1 MILFIKRCLYKGIG
15 TFFLK
20 SGGACPL
27 SSPTPVA
34 TCLASWKC
42 SVKNQN
48 GLNSVHVNVCRY
60 IKHVLLHVYLWD
72 TVLTDRA
79 QPPNTDCRH
88 LEKMPQPLKRMFEFN
103 DYITVWIFKKIF
115 LMNSSYAWVKEI
127 IWIFKTRY
135 QRNRKRAIESYYLK
149 QLNKTFSESRFH
161 IRLILYS
168 F

>member
-1 MILFIKRCLYKGIG
+1 MPIKGYWY
-15 TFFLK
+15 FFLK
-20 SGGACPL
+20 SGGACLL
-27 SSPTPVA
+27 SFPTPVA

-48 GLNSVHVNVCRY
+48 GLNGVDVHVHVNVCRY
-60 IKHVLLHVYLWD
+60 IKHALLHVYLWD

-103 DYITVWIFKKIF
+103 DYITVWIFKKNIF
-115 LMNSSYAWVKEI
+115 MNSSYAWVKEI

-135 QRNRKRAIESYYLK
+135 QRNRKRAIES
-149 QLNKTFSESRFH
+149 
-161 IRLILYS
+161 
-168 F
+168 